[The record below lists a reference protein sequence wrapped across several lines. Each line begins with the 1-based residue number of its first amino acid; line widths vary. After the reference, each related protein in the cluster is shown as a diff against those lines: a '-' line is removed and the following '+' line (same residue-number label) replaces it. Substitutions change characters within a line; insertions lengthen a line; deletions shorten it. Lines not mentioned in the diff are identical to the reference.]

1 MKKIHFVS
9 TFDKRNTGDWIA
21 SPLNYYYGFFKQYS
35 VIAHGITT
43 VHWAEIY
50 KDDIVIIGGG
60 GMLDLYDEWNMTI
73 NKLTEACENVI
84 LWGAGFNSHY
94 NDEKLSV
101 PLETERFKLCGVRDF
116 NLPGFEWL
124 PCVSC
129 KLPELDKKLPIKRH
143 IGVISHYEKSLPGF
157 TQYERITNG
166 QNIYTIV
173 DFISSSNIVI
183 SNSYH
188 ALYFTMLMEKKAVCS
203 DKFSTRFEN
212 FKYKPAYYS
221 GDIEADAEK
230 AQVYDREEARKLN
243 DEFFKSV
250 KAFVEAK
257 IQDPDN
263 SYTQIYM
270 LKHQASAHSLRESIK
285 RLLILLQRMIIKKLK
300 SLVPLRHGFLR

>member
-1 MKKIHFVS
+1 MNKIHFVS
-9 TFDKRNTGDWIA
+9 AFDRRNTGDWVT

-35 VIAHGITT
+35 VIAHDILT

-60 GMLDLYDEWNMTI
+60 GMLDLCDEWNMAI
-73 NKLTEACENVI
+73 NKLTEVCENVVV
-84 LWGAGFNSHY
+84 WSAGFNRHY
-94 NDEKLSV
+94 NEKLSIS
-101 PLETERFKLCGVRDF
+101 LKTERFKLCGVRDF

-124 PCVSC
+124 PCVTC
-129 KLPELDKKLPIKRH
+129 KLPELDKKLATKRY
-143 IGVISHYEKSLPGF
+143 IGVISHHGNLLPGF

-166 QNIYTIV
+166 QNIYAII
-173 DFISSSNIVI
+173 DFISSSDIIV

-188 ALYFTMLMEKKAVCS
+188 ALYFTMLMQKKAVCS
-203 DKFSTRFEN
+203 NKFSTKFEN

-243 DEFFKSV
+243 DKFFESV

-257 IQDPDN
+257 IQEPDN

-270 LKHQASAHSLRESIK
+270 LKRQSVNQSKDCLLK
-285 RLLILLQRMIIKKLK
+285 RLLIWLQRMIIKKVK
-300 SLVPLRHGFLR
+300 SLVTLRQGKR